1 MGSPSV
7 RQKGLS
13 SCLESEDPDHLSP
26 DQGDPLT
33 ARPHL
38 RDQFTEHGPSVS
50 LNVGTG
56 RDLKL
61 FNPQESQTR
70 KQRSPKRP
78 CPGHRGH
85 CVTSGTQEL
94 LGFRTPHQPSNQ
106 LWTKSLFTEAHWAS
120 SCKEG
125 PLGTQS
131 WHHPRPPGLLPSPQ
145 LCRLLTVLLGVQVV
159 EPCPPPS
166 PPLTML
172 LRVQA
177 VKAVG
182 TQENVG
188 LALQGFAKGVAALGY
203 HVVED
208 TARGE
213 DVHRVGLKRNEGRQ
227 MPWRVG
233 ELFSPSSRG
242 GGVGRTPRRCL
253 GRISGWGAAA
263 RRRAGCKELGSG
275 ANVWDAGSATGPRKS
290 AGHSAPQHSQP

>member
-1 MGSPSV
+1 M
-7 RQKGLS
+7 S

-33 ARPHL
+33 ASSHP

-50 LNVGTG
+50 PNVGTG

-61 FNPQESQTR
+61 FNPQESQTG
-70 KQRSPKRP
+70 KQRSPKGP
-78 CPGHRGH
+78 CPGHKGR

-94 LGFRTPHQPSNQ
+94 LGFRTPHQPS
-106 LWTKSLFTEAHWAS
+106 TS
-120 SCKEG
+120 SG
-125 PLGTQS
+125 
-131 WHHPRPPGLLPSPQ
+131 PSPCS
-145 LCRLLTVLLGVQVV
+145 LRPTGRAAAKKALWGLRLAPPPPAGAAP
-159 EPCPPPS
+159 EPPTLPPAHRRALPPPS

-182 TQENVG
+182 TQQNVG
-188 LALQGFAKGVAALGY
+188 LALQGLAEGVAALGY
-203 HVVED
+203 HIVED
-208 TARGE
+208 AARGE

-233 ELFSPSSRG
+233 ELFPPSSRG
-242 GGVGRTPRRCL
+242 GVVGRTPRRCL
-253 GRISGWGAAA
+253 GRTSGWGAAA
-263 RRRAGCKELGSG
+263 WRSAGRKELGSG

-290 AGHSAPQHSQP
+290 PGHSAPQHSQP